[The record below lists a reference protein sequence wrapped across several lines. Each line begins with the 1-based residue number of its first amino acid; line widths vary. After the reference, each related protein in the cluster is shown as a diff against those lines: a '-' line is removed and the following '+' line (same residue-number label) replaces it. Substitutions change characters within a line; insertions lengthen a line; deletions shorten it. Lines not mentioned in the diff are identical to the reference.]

1 MSHAVL
7 RLKRSLRTEQTGTD
21 ACRVGSA
28 FVLEDGRKGSGA
40 RELRGQKPAS
50 TWPQL
55 ASSFLTEGEGMVTT
69 RSYFS
74 YHLFSV
80 PNTLLEILTKYTAG
94 RQITTGG
101 LDEMSP
107 IVLDI

>member
-1 MSHAVL
+1 MFHAVFG
-7 RLKRSLRTEQTGTD
+7 LKTSLRTEQTGTD

-40 RELRGQKPAS
+40 RELRGQKPVS
-50 TWPQL
+50 TWPEL
-55 ASSFLTEGEGMVTT
+55 ASIFLTEREGMVTT

-74 YHLFSV
+74 SHLFSV
-80 PNTLLEILTKYTAG
+80 PSTLLEILTKYTAG
-94 RQITTGG
+94 RQIITG
-101 LDEMSP
+101 EMSP